1 MSTPN
6 NSSQKAY
13 DHIFKKVGYI
23 ALLCFI
29 VFAIWK
35 LGNVWIERVVNTQ
48 QEQVSQTI
56 INTINEQANQNLLLP
71 EIVFINADT
80 IAKKQLTES
89 FKTEIVSV
97 LSKKYLTNEKIN
109 PKEITFQP
117 FFVFPESADSSGNYK
132 LTKSQLEDLKNHI
145 VFLTNQVDKAVTQT
159 KDEINKEIDRINT
172 WVSIWIGVL
181 SIFGTIIPLF
191 YNYTNNEDLKKIKE
205 EAGEAKDKSEK
216 AHNLIETHRED
227 LAKVK
232 EVSKD
237 LATIK
242 TDFDGFKN
250 EVETAKVSSTEALG
264 VANNA
269 NVKATKVEK
278 LISTLNDVSKIK
290 DLDASFLLYNDR
302 PFETLKSYLTEI
314 YNNLSN
320 CSDLCNDPIIKDVLR
335 QLSLR
340 IHLLS
345 ISGFIKNPRIFEL
358 LNQFALDLSNR
369 IGQPFTVETYNEA
382 IGLLNV
388 LNENL
393 EREDAL
399 N

>member
-1 MSTPN
+1 MSIQANT
-6 NSSQKAY
+6 SQKAFAR
-13 DHIFKKVGYI
+13 IIKKIGYI
-23 ALLCFI
+23 ALFCFF
-29 VFAIWK
+29 VFVIWK
-35 LGNVWIERVVNTQ
+35 LGNVWIERVVNSQ

-56 INTINEQANQNLLLP
+56 IKTINEQANKNLLLP
-71 EIVFINADT
+71 EIVFINTDS
-80 IAKKQLTES
+80 IAKEKLTES
-89 FKTEIVSV
+89 FKKEIAVV
-97 LSKKYLTNEKIN
+97 LTQKYLTNEEVD
-109 PKEITFQP
+109 PKEVSFQP
-117 FFVFPESADSSGNYK
+117 FYVYPESADRSGNYK
-132 LTKSQLEDLKNHI
+132 LTKTQLEDLKNHI
-145 VFLTNQVDKAVTQT
+145 VYLTTQVDKAVTET
-159 KDEINKEIDRINT
+159 KNEINKEIDRINT

-191 YNYTNNEDLKKIKE
+191 YNYKNNEDLKQIKE
-205 EAGEAKDKSEK
+205 DAGEAKDKSEK
-216 AHNLIETHRED
+216 AHLLIDKHSED
-227 LAKVK
+227 LSKVK
-232 EVSKD
+232 DISKD
-237 LATIK
+237 LAAVKI
-242 TDFDGFKN
+242 DFDGFKS
-250 EVETAKVSSTEALG
+250 EVQTAKASSTKALG

-269 NVKATKVEK
+269 NLKAIKVEK

-314 YNNLSN
+314 HSNLSN

-382 IGLLNV
+382 IALLNT
-388 LNENL
+388 LNLNL
-393 EREDAL
+393 DAEDGIH
-399 N
+399 

>member
-1 MSTPN
+1 MSTPTD
-6 NSSQKAY
+6 SSQKAY
-13 DHIFKKVGYI
+13 DHILKKIGYI

-35 LGNVWIERVVNTQ
+35 LGNVWIERVINSQ

-56 INTINEQANQNLLLP
+56 ITTINEQAKQNLLLP
-71 EIVFINADT
+71 EIIFINTDT
-80 IAKKQLTES
+80 TSKKKLTES
-89 FKTEIVSV
+89 FKKEIASV
-97 LSKKYLTNEKIN
+97 LTKKYLTNEKVN
-109 PKEITFQP
+109 PKEISFQP

-132 LTKSQLEDLKNHI
+132 LTKAQLEELKNHI
-145 VFLTNQVDKAVTQT
+145 VFLTSQVDKAVTQT

-191 YNYTNNEDLKKIKE
+191 YNYKNNEDLKKIKE
-205 EAGEAKDKSEK
+205 DAGEAKEKSEK

-227 LAKVK
+227 LGKVK

-237 LATIK
+237 LASIK
-242 TDFDGFKN
+242 SDFDGFKN
-250 EVETAKVSSTEALG
+250 EVTTAKISSTEALG

-269 NVKATKVEK
+269 NLKVTKVEK

-302 PFETLKSYLTEI
+302 PFETLKSYLSEI
-314 YNNLSN
+314 HNNLSN
-320 CSDLCNDPIIKDVLR
+320 CSDLCSDPIIKDVLR

-369 IGQPFTVETYNEA
+369 IGQPLTVESYNEA
-382 IGLLNV
+382 IGLLNT
-388 LNENL
+388 LNTNL
-393 EREDAL
+393 QTEEAL